1 LTRKLVHRKLGHN
14 FLRSKSLMDQPAVI
28 YSEAEFEELLS
39 KASERER
46 VKRREE
52 AERNSQKC
60 ADLKAP
66 E

>member
-1 LTRKLVHRKLGHN
+1 
-14 FLRSKSLMDQPAVI
+14 MDQPAVM
-28 YSEAEFEELLS
+28 YTEVELEELLA

-46 VKRREE
+46 VKRQEE

>member
-1 LTRKLVHRKLGHN
+1 
-14 FLRSKSLMDQPAVI
+14 MDQPAAI
-28 YSEAEFEELLS
+28 YSEVEFEKLLA

-52 AERNSQKC
+52 VAARNSEKS
-60 ADLKAP
+60 ADLEAP